1 MTLEAPLGQTWRR
14 LVAALC
20 LTVFGGMAAARY
32 EWRKLPQF
40 LAGSLSSGRQS
51 ADEAR
56 AKGTGFWFDRD
67 YPAFLEAV
75 RRATPPGA
83 TIAVAVPGTLDV
95 YLYQAVFTLAP
106 RRVVAL
112 QDGVSVG
119 YAAYYKD
126 AALSQSGGI
135 RIASGVL
142 VRR

>member
-1 MTLEAPLGQTWRR
+1 VTPTPAWRR
-14 LVAALC
+14 SLAAAC
-20 LTVFGGMAAARY
+20 LLAFALEAAARY

-40 LAGSLSSGRQS
+40 VAGNLGLRGQS
-51 ADEAR
+51 VDEAR

-67 YPAFLEAV
+67 YPAFLDAV

-112 QDGVSVG
+112 EDGVSAG